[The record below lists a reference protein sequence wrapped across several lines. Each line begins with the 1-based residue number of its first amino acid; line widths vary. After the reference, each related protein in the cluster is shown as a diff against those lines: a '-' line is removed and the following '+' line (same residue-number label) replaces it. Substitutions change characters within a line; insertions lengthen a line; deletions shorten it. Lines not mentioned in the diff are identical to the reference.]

1 MIRKLTVILLVVLLA
16 FSVACKKPDAVTVAD
31 ITPTPEATAAPTP
44 EPALDKDLAI
54 LYTNDVHCAVDS
66 GIGYAGV
73 AALKKQL
80 LDEGCYVALVDA
92 GDAVQ
97 GDAIGTLSKGSYIV
111 DIMNEVGYDVM
122 TPGNHEFDYGMD
134 RFFELR
140 DMAKFPIV
148 SANFVDLAT
157 GKPVLDQFAM
167 LTFNGVNVAFVGVST
182 PMTIS
187 TSTPAFFQDASGNF
201 IYGFSQK
208 DGADAFYAVIQS
220 AVDAAAA
227 AGADYV
233 VALSHLGIDASTSPY
248 TSSELIENT
257 RGIDVVIDGHSHS
270 TVECERVKNLDGDRV
285 LLTQTGTKLQA
296 VGLLYITKDGSMSTG
311 LISDYTEK
319 DADTEAYIAQIQAQ
333 FEDLLNEVVA
343 RTDVDLTIFEP
354 GTDPAVRIVRNSETN
369 LGDLCA
375 DAYRYISGAD
385 IAFVN
390 GGGVRTSI
398 PMGDITYGAIIKV
411 HPFGN
416 ELCMVEATGQEI
428 LDALELGAR
437 VTPAESG
444 GFLQVSGLTYEIH
457 TYIPSSVTLDE
468 NNMFVS
474 VDGEYRVK
482 NVMVGGEPLDLN
494 KTYTLASHNYMLK
507 NAGDGYTMFQ
517 DNKYL
522 LDSIMID
529 NQVLINYIVEG
540 LGGVVGEAYADPY
553 GQGRIVA
560 VESAP

>member
-1 MIRKLTVILLVVLLA
+1 MLRKLTVFLLVLLLA
-16 FSVACKKPDAVTVAD
+16 FSFACKAKTTETTTVAEV
-31 ITPTPEATAAPTP
+31 TATPELTP
-44 EPALDKDLAI
+44 EPMLDKDLAI
-54 LYTNDVHCAVDS
+54 LYTNDVHCAVD
-66 GIGYAGV
+66 GDIGYAGV
-73 AALKKQL
+73 AAFKQQL
-80 LDEGCYVALVDA
+80 LDDGCYVALVDA

-97 GDAIGTLSKGSYIV
+97 GDAIGTLSKGSYII
-111 DIMNEVGYDVM
+111 DIMNEVGYDVA

-140 DMAKFPIV
+140 DMAKFPYV

-157 GKPVLDQFAM
+157 GETVLDPYAM
-167 LTFNGVNVAFVGVST
+167 LTFNGINVAFVGVST

-187 TSTPAFFQDASGNF
+187 TSTPTFFQDANGNY
-201 IYGFSQK
+201 IYGFGQK
-208 DGADAFYAVIQS
+208 DGAQGFYMIVQDAVN
-220 AVDAAAA
+220 AAIAD
-227 AGADYV
+227 GADYV
-233 VALSHLGIDASTSPY
+233 IALSHLGIDASTSPY
-248 TSSELIENT
+248 TSSEMIENT
-257 RGIDVVIDGHSHS
+257 TGIDVVIDGHSHS

-285 LLTQTGTKLQA
+285 LLTQTGTKLNA
-296 VGLLYITKDGSMSTG
+296 VGMLYITKEGSVSTG
-311 LISDYTEK
+311 LITEVTEK
-319 DADTEAYIAQIQAQ
+319 DPDTEAYVAQIQAQ

-398 PMGDITYGAIIKV
+398 AMGDITYGAIIKV

-437 VTPAESG
+437 VTPEESG

-482 NVMVGGEPLDLN
+482 NVMVGGEPLDLT

-517 DNKYL
+517 DNTFL

-529 NQVLINYIVEG
+529 NQVLINYIVDG
-540 LGGVVGEAYADPY
+540 LGGVVGADYADPY

-560 VESAP
+560 VEAAP

>member
-1 MIRKLTVILLVVLLA
+1 MLRKLTVFLLAFLLA
-16 FSVACKKPDAVTVAD
+16 FSFACKTKTAEPAVAEV
-31 ITPTPEATAAPTP
+31 TATP
-44 EPALDKDLAI
+44 EPASEPALDQDLAI

-111 DIMNEVGYDVM
+111 DIMNEVGYDVA

-140 DMAKFPIV
+140 DMAKFPYV
-148 SANFVDLAT
+148 SANFVDLT
-157 GKPVLDQFAM
+157 SGEPVLEPYAM
-167 LTFNGVNVAFVGVST
+167 LAYNNVKVAFVGVST

-187 TSTPAFFQDASGNF
+187 TSTPTFFQDANGNY

-208 DGADAFYAVIQS
+208 DGADGFYAVVQQ
-220 AVDAAAA
+220 AVDAAIAD
-227 AGADYV
+227 GADYV
-233 VALSHLGIDASTSPY
+233 VALAHLGIDASTSPY
-248 TSSELIENT
+248 TSSELIEHT

-270 TVECERVKNLDGDRV
+270 TVECERVKNLDGERV
-285 LLTQTGTKLQA
+285 LLTQTGTKLNA
-296 VGLLYITKDGSMSTG
+296 VGMLYITKDGSISTG
-311 LISDYTEK
+311 LITDYTEK

-333 FEDLLNEVVA
+333 FEELLNEVVA
-343 RTDVDLTIFEP
+343 STEVDLTIFEP

-385 IAFVN
+385 VAFVN
-390 GGGVRTSI
+390 GGGVRTDI
-398 PMGDITYGAIIKV
+398 ATGDITYGDIIKV

-437 VTPAESG
+437 VTPEESG

-482 NVMVGGEPLDLN
+482 NVTVGGEPLDLS
-494 KTYTLASHNYMLK
+494 KTYTLACHNYLLK
-507 NAGDGYTMFQ
+507 DAGDGYTMFQ
-517 DNKYL
+517 DNTFL

-540 LGGVVGEAYADPY
+540 LGGVVGADYADPH

-560 VESAP
+560 VETAP

>member
-1 MIRKLTVILLVVLLA
+1 MKLRKLTVFLLVLLLA
-16 FSVACKKPDAVTVAD
+16 FSFACKAKTEEPAVVEVTA
-31 ITPTPEATAAPTP
+31 TPAPTP

-66 GIGYAGV
+66 AIGYAGV

-80 LDEGCYVALVDA
+80 ADDGCYVALVDA
-92 GDAVQ
+92 GDAIQ
-97 GDAIGTLSKGSYIV
+97 GDAIGTLSKGSYII

-134 RFFELR
+134 RFLELR
-140 DMAKFPIV
+140 DMANFPIV
-148 SANFVDLAT
+148 SANFIDSTT
-157 GKPVLDQFAM
+157 GKAVLDPYTM
-167 LTFNGVNVAFVGVST
+167 LTFNGINVAFVGVST

-187 TSTPAFFQDASGNF
+187 TSTPTFFQDENGNF
-201 IYGFSQK
+201 IYDFGQK
-208 DGADAFYAVIQS
+208 DGAEAFYAIIQN
-220 AVDAAAA
+220 AVDAATQ

-233 VALSHLGIDASTSPY
+233 VALTHLGIDAVTSPY

-270 TVECERVKNLDGDRV
+270 TIECERVKNLDGERV
-285 LLTQTGTKLQA
+285 LLTQTGTKLEA
-296 VGLLYITKDGSMSTG
+296 VGMLYITKEGSISTG
-311 LISDYTEK
+311 LITDYTEK

-343 RTDVDLTIFEP
+343 KTDVDLTIFEP

-390 GGGVRTSI
+390 GGGVRTNI

-428 LDALELGAR
+428 LDALEMGAR
-437 VTPAESG
+437 VTPEENG

-457 TYIPSSVTLDE
+457 TYIPSSVKLDE

-482 NVMVGGEPLDLN
+482 NVMVGTEPLDLT
-494 KTYTLASHNYMLK
+494 KTYTLACHNYLLK

-517 DNKYL
+517 DNNFL

-529 NQVLINYIVEG
+529 NQVLINYIVDG
-540 LGGVVGEAYADPY
+540 LNGVVGSDYADPH

-560 VESAP
+560 VEKAP

>member
-1 MIRKLTVILLVVLLA
+1 MLRKLTVFLLVLLLA
-16 FSVACKKPDAVTVAD
+16 FSFACKAKTAEPAVVEVTA
-31 ITPTPEATAAPTP
+31 TPEPAP

-54 LYTNDVHCAVDS
+54 LYTNDVHCAVD
-66 GIGYAGV
+66 GDIGYAGV

-80 LDEGCYVALVDA
+80 LDDGCYVALVDA

-111 DIMNEVGYDVM
+111 DIMNKVGYDVA

-140 DMAKFPIV
+140 DMAKFPYV
-148 SANFVDLAT
+148 STNFIDLAT
-157 GKPVLDQFAM
+157 GKPVLEPYAM
-167 LTFNGVNVAFVGVST
+167 LTFNGVKVAIVGVST

-187 TSTPAFFQDASGNF
+187 TSTPTFFQDAAGNF
-201 IYGFSQK
+201 IYGFGQK
-208 DGADAFYAVIQS
+208 DGAQGFYTIVQS
-220 AVDAAAA
+220 AVDAAIAE
-227 AGADYV
+227 GADYV
-233 VALSHLGIDASTSPY
+233 VGLVHLGIDAITSPY

-270 TVECERVKNLDGDRV
+270 TIECERIKNLDGERV
-285 LLTQTGTKLQA
+285 LLTQTGTKLAA
-296 VGLLYITKDGSMSTG
+296 VGMLYITKEGSMSTG
-311 LISDYTEK
+311 LITSAPEK
-319 DADTEAYIAQIQAQ
+319 DADTEAYIATIQAQ

-343 RTDVDLTIFEP
+343 KTDVDLTIFEP
-354 GTDPAVRIVRNSETN
+354 GTDPGVRIVRNSETN

-390 GGGVRTSI
+390 GGGVRTNI

-428 LDALELGAR
+428 LDALEMGSR
-437 VTPAESG
+437 VTPSENG

-457 TYIPSSVTLDE
+457 TYIPSSVKVDE

-482 NVMVGGEPLDLN
+482 NVMIGGEPLDLA

-507 NAGDGYTMFQ
+507 NAGDGFTMFQ
-517 DNKYL
+517 DNTFI

-529 NQVLINYIVEG
+529 NQVLINYIVDG
-540 LGGVVGEAYADPY
+540 LGGLVGEEYADPH

-560 VESAP
+560 VETAP